1 MEEKIHKYLKLAE
14 KWEDKE
20 DTIRV
25 RGNKDHGVF
34 MYENFIASEIVEI
47 DFEFCGEDDV
57 VFTAKNAFELFF
69 RKGKTMLFF
78 PEEKKLY
85 GLNVKDFDSIRKMRM
100 YLRTERESMLI
111 YIDAEMGI
119 APIIEWNLDCP
130 YFKES
135 TKSEE
140 WVSNLYL
147 ALTHGNDKTLK
158 AQRREET
165 DEAR

>member
-1 MEEKIHKYLKLAE
+1 MNEIFKKYLQLTE
-14 KWEDKE
+14 KWEKKAE
-20 DTIRV
+20 TIRV
-25 RGNKDHGVF
+25 IGNKDHGLF
-34 MYENFIASEIVEI
+34 MYDRLITSQIVEI
-47 DFEFCGEDDV
+47 DFEVYVEDDISHTV
-57 VFTAKNAFELFF
+57 KDAFELFF
-69 RKGKTMLFF
+69 RKGKIILFF
-78 PEEKKLY
+78 PEAEKLY
-85 GLNVKDFDSIRKMRM
+85 GLNVKEFDLIRKMRL

>member
-1 MEEKIHKYLKLAE
+1 MDKKNEKYLQLTE
-14 KWEDKE
+14 KWKKKAE
-20 DTIRV
+20 TIRV
-25 RGNKDHGVF
+25 IGNKDHGLF
-34 MYENFIASEIVEI
+34 MFERLITSEIVEI
-47 DFEFCGEDDV
+47 DFEVWGADDISY
-57 VFTAKNAFELFF
+57 TAKDAFELFF
-69 RKGKTMLFF
+69 RKGKVMMFF
-78 PEEKKLY
+78 PEAKRAY